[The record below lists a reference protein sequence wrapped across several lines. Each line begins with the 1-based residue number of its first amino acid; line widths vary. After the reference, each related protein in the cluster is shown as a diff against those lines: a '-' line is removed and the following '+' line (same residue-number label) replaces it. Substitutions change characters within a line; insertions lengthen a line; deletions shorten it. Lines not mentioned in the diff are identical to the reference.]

1 MVIGNKGLG
10 CKGFG
15 CHNLE
20 DKALTLAGFAKEI
33 WIWPQKQ
40 VADGYFLSLKFI
52 FYFSWFFVKNFH
64 QVFFVKFFNRMQAT
78 NAIKH
83 QIWLLLFK
91 DFHEKCYNPV
101 ILCIGWHN
109 ADIGRY
115 QGALI
120 HRFRKQ
126 CPLHR
131 YRSISVLKYAGRYRC
146 IVTPIS
152 IDIGVRDTVCN

>member
-1 MVIGNKGLG
+1 MVIGNKDLG

-20 DKALTLAGFAKEI
+20 DKALVLAGFSKDI
-33 WIWPQKQ
+33 WKLPRKQ
-40 VADGYFLSLKFI
+40 VVDGYFLNLEI
-52 FYFSWFFVKNFH
+52 YFYFSWNFSWNFH
-64 QVFFVKFFNRMQAT
+64 ELFCRIFQHTASYKCHK
-78 NAIKH
+78 IH

-109 ADIGRY
+109 ADIGRH
-115 QGALI
+115 QGAQYTD
-120 HRFRKQ
+120 FNDKQ

-131 YRSISVLKYAGRYRC
+131 YRSTSVYCNADIDRC
-146 IVTPIS
+146 RCK
-152 IDIGVRDTVCN
+152 GYCL